1 MGECELTMFDADLRN
16 PQTRRLPGL
25 FEAQADTLRRQLDE
39 SRGPADQRLKFAEYA
54 PHLTEAGGTKS
65 VPWPGK
71 WSSSR
76 R

>member
-1 MGECELTMFDADLRN
+1 MFDADLRN
-16 PQTRRLPGL
+16 PQTRRFPGL
-25 FEAQADTLRRQLDE
+25 FDAQPDTLRRQLDE